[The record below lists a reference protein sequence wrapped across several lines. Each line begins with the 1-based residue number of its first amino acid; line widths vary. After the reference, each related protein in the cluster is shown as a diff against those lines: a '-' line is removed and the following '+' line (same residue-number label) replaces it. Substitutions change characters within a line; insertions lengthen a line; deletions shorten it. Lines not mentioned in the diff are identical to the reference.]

1 MKKKVRTLLCGILL
15 IGGITFGGF
24 YAYAS
29 GWITV
34 GDNGEM
40 IYDTI
45 DQASIDLYSDVSHV
59 RSYDDGEWVSV
70 LKPEDVVKSVKNR
83 AGKQVDFSELEI
95 SYKAYDDQLRKLVDV
110 SEKEALND
118 NGTFNFDKYNVFH
131 VTFEYT
137 YDSMPYTGADKT
149 MSTISKTI
157 EIYEAGA

>member
-1 MKKKVRTLLCGILL
+1 MLL

-40 IYDTI
+40 IYDTL
-45 DQASIDLYSDVSHV
+45 DQASIELYSEVSHV
-59 RSYDDGEWVSV
+59 RSHDDGEWVSV
-70 LKPEDVVKSVKNR
+70 LKPKDVVKSVKNR
-83 AGKQVDFSELEI
+83 AGDQVDFSELEI
-95 SYKAYDDQLRKLVDV
+95 SYKGYDDTLRTFVDV
-110 SEKEALND
+110 SEKEALNA

-131 VTFEYT
+131 VTFNYT
-137 YDSMPYTGADKT
+137 YDSMPYSGANKT
-149 MSTISKTI
+149 LSTISKTI